1 MSTEMME
8 RPEQSLTRDN
18 IELLEKVVV
27 EGDLSKLTP
36 QERVSYYARVCD
48 SLGLNP
54 FTQPFGYIVLNG
66 RLTLY
71 AKREAAEQLRAIRG
85 ISITKEEHDQRG
97 DLYIVRAY
105 GRDKTGR
112 EDVATGAVSI
122 AGLKGDAL
130 ANAVMKA
137 ETKAKRRLT
146 LSLAGLGWLD
156 ESEVDSIP
164 DARHVRVDPNTG
176 EIQGPEVIDVT
187 SSRQQSAE
195 GRTTEK
201 QVRKSIKERV
211 AELIDRAYA
220 AGLDDNA
227 IRAIWQSETGRDT
240 MRGCTHDELDKLEAR
255 IAEYEPDGLDDL
267 DDLMEEDM
275 A

>member
-1 MSTEMME
+1 ME
-8 RPEQSLTRDN
+8 RPEQSLTSDN
-18 IELLEKVVV
+18 IELLKKVVV
-27 EGDLSKLTP
+27 EGDLSRLTP

-54 FTQPFGYIVLNG
+54 YTQPFGYIVLNG

-71 AKREAAEQLRAIRG
+71 AKREAAEQLRALRG
-85 ISITKEEHDQRG
+85 ISITKEEHEQRG
-97 DLYIVRAY
+97 DLYVVRVY

-130 ANAVMKA
+130 ANSVMKA

-164 DARHVRVDPNTG
+164 NVQHVRVDPDTG
-176 EIQGPEVIDVT
+176 EIHGTEVIDMT
-187 SSRQQSAE
+187 PPKQTPAAE
-195 GRTTEK
+195 RAADKPGRK
-201 QVRKSIKERV
+201 GIKERI
-211 AELIDRAYA
+211 AELIDRAHA

-227 IRAIWQSETGRDT
+227 IRAIWQSETGKDT
-240 MRGCTHDELDKLEAR
+240 MRGCTHDDLSKFEAR

-267 DDLMEEDM
+267 LDEGEVP

>member
-1 MSTEMME
+1 Y
-8 RPEQSLTRDN
+8 
-18 IELLEKVVV
+18 VV
-27 EGDLSKLTP
+27 
-36 QERVSYYARVCD
+36 RV
-48 SLGLNP
+48 
-54 FTQPFGYIVLNG
+54 
-66 RLTLY
+66 
-71 AKREAAEQLRAIRG
+71 
-85 ISITKEEHDQRG
+85 
-97 DLYIVRAY
+97 Y

-187 SSRQQSAE
+187 SSRQQSTE
-195 GRTTEK
+195 GRTARK

-211 AELIDRAYA
+211 AELIDRAHA
-220 AGLDDNA
+220 AGLDDDA
-227 IRAIWQSETGRDT
+227 VKAVWRSATGKDT
-240 MRGCTHDELDKLEAR
+240 MLGCTQADLDAFEAR
-255 IAEYEPDGLDDL
+255 LAEYEPDGLDDL
-267 DDLMEEDM
+267 LDEGEVP

>member
-8 RPEQSLTRDN
+8 RPEQHLTRNN

-27 EGDLSKLTP
+27 EGDLSRLTP

-54 FTQPFGYIVLNG
+54 YTQPFGYIVLNG
-66 RLTLY
+66 KLTLY
-71 AKREAAEQLRAIRG
+71 AKREAAEQLRALRG

-164 DARHVRVDPNTG
+164 DAKHVKVDPNTG
-176 EIQGPEVIDVT
+176 EIQGPEVIDMT
-187 SSRQQSAE
+187 SSQQTPVAE
-195 GRTTEK
+195 RAADKPGRK
-201 QVRKSIKERV
+201 GIKERI
-211 AELIDRAYA
+211 AELIDRAQV
-220 AGLDDNA
+220 AGLDQNA
-227 IRAIWQSETGRDT
+227 IKAVWRSATGKDT
-240 MRGCTHDELDKLEAR
+240 MRGCTHADLDAFEELL
-255 IAEYEPDGLDDL
+255 AEYEPDGLDDRL
-267 DDLMEEDM
+267 DEGEVP

>member
-1 MSTEMME
+1 A
-8 RPEQSLTRDN
+8 RNN

-54 FTQPFGYIVLNG
+54 YTQPFGYIVLNG

-137 ETKAKRRLT
+137 ECVPLDSEMLTRDGWKTYDQLQIGEERSEEHTSELQSRENLVCRLLLEKKKRNT
-146 LSLAGLGWLD
+146 
-156 ESEVDSIP
+156 
-164 DARHVRVDPNTG
+164 HV
-176 EIQGPEVIDVT
+176 
-187 SSRQQSAE
+187 
-195 GRTTEK
+195 
-201 QVRKSIKERV
+201 VRK
-211 AELIDRAYA
+211 
-220 AGLDDNA
+220 
-227 IRAIWQSETGRDT
+227 IR
-240 MRGCTHDELDKLEAR
+240 
-255 IAEYEPDGLDDL
+255 
-267 DDLMEEDM
+267 
-275 A
+275 